1 MCAACASDGNTTIA
15 GGPDDAVTSAPPQRI
30 GCRRAGFVDA
40 TAVERAVRELE
51 HARRRRQV
59 REHVADDGDGATA
72 VRQVA
77 GGAGIVVVVLVAAA
91 VEPARHRRQRYLV
104 RGRHTMVTWWRP
116 PRAP

>member
-15 GGPDDAVTSAPPQRI
+15 GGPDDAVTSAPPQRV

-59 REHVADDGDGATA
+59 REHVADDGDDATA

-77 GGAGIVVVVLVAAA
+77 GGAGSSWSSLSPPLSNQRDTA
-91 VEPARHRRQRYLV
+91 VNA
-104 RGRHTMVTWWRP
+104 TWCADVTQW
-116 PRAP
+116 